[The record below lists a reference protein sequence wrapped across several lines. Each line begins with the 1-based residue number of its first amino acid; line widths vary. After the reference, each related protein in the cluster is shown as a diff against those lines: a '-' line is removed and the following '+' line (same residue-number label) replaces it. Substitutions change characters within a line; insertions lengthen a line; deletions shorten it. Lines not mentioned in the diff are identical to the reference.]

1 MAQFNINAH
10 LSNGKRLEWLALP
23 EGKEWPDDVMNQVRR
38 AAIEKFGGAVFFN
51 LWERQ
56 TVGGGYIKVFMYA

>member
-10 LSNGKRLEWLALP
+10 LSNGKRLEWLAMP

-38 AAIEKFGGAVFFN
+38 AAIKKFGGTAFFKR
-51 LWERQ
+51 WERQ
-56 TVGGGYIKVFMYA
+56 AVGGGYIKVFMYA

>member
-1 MAQFNINAH
+1 MAQFNIDAH

-23 EGKEWPDDVMNQVRR
+23 DIGEHPLDVEVQVRQ
-38 AAIEKFGGAVFFN
+38 AAIKKFGAATFFN
-51 LWERQ
+51 RWERQ